1 LPIDEVMELLTVAA
15 FAEKHQVPERTIRH
29 YCAIGKIRG
38 AVLRGKTW
46 LIPSESS
53 IPAKGKS
60 KPGRSAL
67 LEILQEQKSMK
78 YKGGIYHRTQ
88 VELTYNSNRI
98 EGSRL
103 SLEQTRFIFETST
116 IGLTTESIPVDD
128 IIETSQHFRCID
140 LIIDEAESK
149 LSERLIKKVHFLL
162 KSGTSDSRKDWF
174 NVGDYKL
181 LPNEVGGNPAC
192 PPEEVPLQMKGLLE
206 RYHKIRRKT
215 FDDILAFHYEFET
228 IHPFQDGNGRV
239 GRLIMFKECLANN
252 IVPFII
258 DEELKFFYYRG
269 LREWPRVKEFLRD
282 TCLSAQ
288 DSYKRALDYFKIE
301 YLP

>member
-1 LPIDEVMELLTVAA
+1 MELLTVAA

-67 LEILQEQKSMK
+67 LEILQEQKAMK

-116 IGLTTESIPVDD
+116 IGLTTESISVDD

-174 NVGDYKL
+174 NVGDYRL
-181 LPNEVGGNPAC
+181 LPNEVGGNPTC

>member
-67 LEILQEQKSMK
+67 LEILQEQKAMK

-116 IGLTTESIPVDD
+116 IGLTTESISVDD

-181 LPNEVGGNPAC
+181 LPNEVGGNPTC

-301 YLP
+301 YLS

>member
-1 LPIDEVMELLTVAA
+1 MDFLTVAA
-15 FAEKHQVPERTIRH
+15 FAEKHQISDRTVRH
-29 YCAIGKIRG
+29 YCAIGKISG
-38 AVLRGKTW
+38 AVLQGKTW
-46 LIPSESS
+46 LIPSGAAL
-53 IPAKGKS
+53 PVKGKNTRGKS
-60 KPGRSAL
+60 L
-67 LEILQEQKSMK
+67 LLQVLQEQKAMK

-103 SLEQTRFIFETST
+103 SLEQTRFIFETNT

-128 IIETSQHFRCID
+128 IIETTQHFRCIE
-140 LIIDEAESK
+140 LIIDEAECK
-149 LSERLIKKVHFLL
+149 LSERLIKKLHFLL
-162 KSGTSDSRKDWF
+162 KSGTNDSRKDWF
-174 NVGDYKL
+174 RVGDYKL
-181 LPNEVGGNPAC
+181 LPNEVGGNATC
-192 PPEEVPLQMKGLLE
+192 PPEKVPMQMKALLE
-206 RYHKIRRKT
+206 KYHKIRRKR
-215 FDDILAFHYEFET
+215 FDDILDFHYEFEM

-252 IVPFII
+252 IVPFFI
-258 DEELKFFYYRG
+258 DEELKYFYYRG
-269 LREWPRVKEFLRD
+269 LQEWPRVKELLRD